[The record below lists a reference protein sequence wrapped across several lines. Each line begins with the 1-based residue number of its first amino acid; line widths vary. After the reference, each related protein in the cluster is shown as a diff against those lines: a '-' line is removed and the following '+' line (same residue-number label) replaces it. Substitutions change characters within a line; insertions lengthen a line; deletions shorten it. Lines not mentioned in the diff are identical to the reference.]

1 MAEETH
7 YEVLG
12 LSEDATQDEV
22 HGAYRRLV
30 KQVHPD
36 RGGSDALFRQV
47 QEAHDTLGDP
57 VKRADYDR
65 SRKRPSTDRPETEQT
80 GWVRVD
86 EPETRPPPGTRQR
99 TEPPPRWP
107 PPPPGTRQRTTPPPS
122 WPPPWTPPRPPAP
135 TIAERRWPGFL
146 TQHPIIATAAA
157 ILVVLVVISMLASAS
172 GALALAIV
180 FIVGLVFWSR
190 RKDVGWGN
198 RALQVDPRS
207 LDAMTGPQFEQ
218 FLESLF
224 GHLGYRVKRIGAPGD
239 FGADLVL
246 DGPDG
251 RTVVQAK
258 RWSTIVGHR
267 AVQEIVAAKAPYRAD
282 RAMVVTTSMFSEHA
296 RKLAQA
302 NGVVLWERRDL
313 ARELSRVKGR

>member
-22 HGAYRRLV
+22 HDAYRRLV

-65 SRKRPSTDRPETEQT
+65 SRKRPSTDQTETEQT

-86 EPETRPPPGTRQR
+86 EPETRPRPGPRQR
-99 TEPPPRWP
+99 TE
-107 PPPPGTRQRTTPPPS
+107 PPPS
-122 WPPPWTPPRPPAP
+122 WPPPWAPPRSPAP
-135 TIAERRWPGFL
+135 AIAERRWPDFL
-146 TQHPIIATAAA
+146 TQHPIIAAAAA
-157 ILVVLVVISMLASAS
+157 ILVVLVVMSILASAS
-172 GALALAIV
+172 GALAVSIIC
-180 FIVGLVFWSR
+180 IVGLVFWSR
-190 RKDVGWGN
+190 RKDVGWGH
-198 RALQVDPRS
+198 RALQVDLRS